1 MQSDFGV
8 LESASEAFGTPVL
21 GAVDA
26 SVLASSV
33 VVAAVAAAA
42 AVDNVDFVVVVG
54 ARGSVLVG
62 RGPIVPDS
70 GGTTYPRLESCGCDC
85 CFPSR

>member
-26 SVLASSV
+26 SVLASSAVV
-33 VVAAVAAAA
+33 VVAV
-42 AVDNVDFVVVVG
+42 VDNVDFVVVVG

-85 CFPSR
+85 CCPSR